1 MNFSKP
7 VGLIQRQER
16 LHVHII
22 ERPSRCH
29 NLRCQGGVEWLGA
42 KYPALQE
49 LSLELVCK
57 PGDKST
63 DLVLDKSMALSK
75 SLNSRALFVALH
87 LCRLFVYVRSTKPGQ
102 PAVAT
107 PPNTG
112 TTLDMIQSFATSCGL
127 YKENEMEAS
136 AVRLMPVLE
145 STSRRPTLN
154 ENFLEPEPLHHA
166 HDRRSEKEAR
176 PSWKASCRGSGQG
189 VFGAGCQL
197 KHRLYINISFSI
209 SKRNPPAWLD
219 AKDRVFERH
228 F

>member
-63 DLVLDKSMALSK
+63 DLLLDKSMALSK

-154 ENFLEPEPLHHA
+154 EHCLGQQTTSEA
-166 HDRRSEKEAR
+166 HIVEAQQHLRQHQHSRRHVWLKI
-176 PSWKASCRGSGQG
+176 SWNQNLSTMHTIGVPKKKQGHRGRHLAGGPGRVSLALAAS
-189 VFGAGCQL
+189 
-197 KHRLYINISFSI
+197 
-209 SKRNPPAWLD
+209 
-219 AKDRVFERH
+219 
-228 F
+228 